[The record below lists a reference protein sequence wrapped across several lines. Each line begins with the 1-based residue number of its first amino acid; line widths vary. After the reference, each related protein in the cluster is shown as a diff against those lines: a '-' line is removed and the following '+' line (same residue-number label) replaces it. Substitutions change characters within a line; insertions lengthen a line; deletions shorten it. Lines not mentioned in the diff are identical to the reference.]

1 MARPKI
7 YQRKSDGYY
16 TFYYKKKHYTKSKK
30 KDAEKLLTKLIK
42 DEKYQK
48 LIDDYGKT
56 TVEKLTTDWL
66 ELQRGTT
73 KKQTT
78 FDRKEQVVKYQVI
91 KYIGKIQVATLDSA
105 KIQKWLND
113 LADDEY
119 SYSTIKKAK
128 EYLVSAL
135 RFYKVLNKFPD
146 NPFDDVKI
154 PESSKNDSEIVYYT
168 KDELNKIY
176 AEATRKHKVKG
187 KEEYVYRLGD
197 AVIILGSTGM
207 RAGEFLALTWDDI
220 DFKKGIISI
229 NKTRQR
235 VKNRNKK
242 TPTEPSYVDVITAPK
257 TKKSIRDIPMSKQCK
272 LALKRLQALNG
283 KFEYVSATK
292 EGTPITIRNFSR
304 MFENIVVGAGMRF
317 ALDEKG
323 KPVNK
328 VYGPHSM
335 RHSFATYLINEKQ
348 ANIAVV
354 SAIMGHADDAVTIN
368 KYVHTKEKDK
378 KAVIKLID

>member
-7 YQRKSDGYY
+7 YQRASDGYY
-16 TFYYKKKHYTKSKK
+16 TFYYHKKHYTKAKK
-30 KDAEKLLTKLIK
+30 KEAEKLLTTLIK
-42 DEKYQK
+42 SEKYQK
-48 LIDDYGKT
+48 LIEDYGKT

-66 ELQRGTT
+66 VLQRAIC

-78 FDRKEQVVKYQVI
+78 FDRKEQIVKRQVI
-91 KYIGKIQVATLDSA
+91 GYIGKTQVASLDSA
-105 KIQKWLND
+105 KIQKWLNA
-113 LADDEY
+113 LADDDY

-128 EYLVSAL
+128 ECLKSAL

-146 NPFDDVKI
+146 NPFDDVVI
-154 PESSKNDSEIVYYT
+154 PESSKSHNEIVYYT
-168 KDELNKIY
+168 KEELNKIY
-176 AEATRKHKVKG
+176 AEATSKHKIKG

-197 AVIILGSTGM
+197 AVIVLGSTGM

-220 DFKKGIISI
+220 DFKREIISV
-229 NKTRQR
+229 NKTRQH

-242 TPTEPSYVDVITAPK
+242 TPTEPNYVDVITLPK
-257 TKKSIRDIPMSKQCK
+257 TEKSIRDIPMSENCK
-272 LALKRLQALNG
+272 AALERLQKLNG

-292 EGTPITIRNFSR
+292 GGTPISIRNFAR
-304 MFENIVVGAGMRF
+304 MFENIVVGAGMAS

-323 KPVNK
+323 KSVNK
-328 VYGPHSM
+328 VYGPHAM

-354 SAIMGHADDAVTIN
+354 SALMGHADVAVTIN